1 MAGHNGSDSDRGPG
15 RPPLEEETVYV
26 QIKLSL
32 RPGRDDDLIE
42 FFASLPHGSRATA
55 VMAAMRSGNLN
66 AVTDPNYVSDEEM
79 TDALDALIM

>member
-1 MAGHNGSDSDRGPG
+1 MAGHNDSNSDRGPG

-32 RPGRDDDLIE
+32 RPGRDDDLIA

-55 VMAAMRSGNLN
+55 VMTAMRSGNLN
-66 AVTDPNYVSDEEM
+66 AAADPNYVTDEAM
-79 TDALDALIM
+79 TDALDALIL